1 MRSGSVV
8 ILGSTV
14 TALGVLRE
22 ARRLGL
28 SCTIFD
34 TRAGIAMRSRYAASA
49 LAQESN
55 ERALLRAL
63 TGLGTKHCALIAT
76 EDRWLEFIAA
86 HRDSLQAV
94 YGEVLVPSNE
104 ALRIC
109 LDKAAFAAW
118 CERHGL
124 PGCRSWSLD
133 QLAEVRLPALIRPA
147 TTLHGRQDMGLP
159 KAVFVDSLDALNE
172 YAARFRACGQDALVS
187 ESLLDRQVVQYSVPF
202 AARRGEI
209 LSFVARKV
217 RPPASWAATGTCVEL
232 HPNAEVEYIARRA
245 VETLDYLGVGEV
257 EILQS
262 QRDGRCYLIEI
273 NARPW
278 VQYSIA
284 AASGHD
290 LLGFALG
297 GSGQRAAV
305 RQTKQGVRWLNLS
318 ADLYVCFSRSE
329 GLYGQGKLSLAQ
341 YAASVLK
348 ANAYAFFDWRDPWP
362 AMTELAALLGQVLPS
377 AFRAAW
383 HRA

>member
-1 MRSGSVV
+1 MKSLV

-34 TRAGIAMRSRYAASA
+34 TRAGIAMRSRYAVSA
-49 LAQESN
+49 LSRESSDL
-55 ERALLRAL
+55 AFLTAL
-63 TGLGTKHCALIAT
+63 TSIGAKHCALIAT
-76 EDRWLEFIAA
+76 EDRWLEFIVA
-86 HRDSLQAV
+86 HRDSLEAV
-94 YGEVLVPSNE
+94 FGDVLVPSND

-109 LDKAAFAAW
+109 LNKAAFAAW
-118 CERHGL
+118 CEEQAL
-124 PGCRSWSLD
+124 PSCRSWSLD
-133 QLAEVRLPALIRPA
+133 RLAEVRLPALIRPA
-147 TTLHGRQDMGLP
+147 STLHGRLDIGLP
-159 KAVFVDSLDALNE
+159 KAVFVESANALNDW
-172 YAARFRACGQDALVS
+172 AARFRASGIEALVS
-187 ESLLDRQVVQYSVPF
+187 ESVLDRKVIQYSVPF

-232 HPNAEVEYIARRA
+232 HPNADVEDIAVRA
-245 VETLDYLGVGEV
+245 IKALDYVGVGEV

-262 QRDGRCYLIEI
+262 HQDGRCYLIEI

-290 LLGFALG
+290 LLSFALG
-297 GSGQRAAV
+297 GDGRRASV
-305 RQTKQGVRWLNLS
+305 RQTKQGVRWLNLN

-362 AMTELAALLGQVLPS
+362 AMTELAALLGQVLPR
-377 AFRAAW
+377 AFRVGW
-383 HRA
+383 QRA

>member
-1 MRSGSVV
+1 MLKSLV

-28 SCTIFD
+28 SCTVFD
-34 TRAGIAMRSRYAASA
+34 TRGGIAMRSRYGARA
-49 LAQESN
+49 LVRESN
-55 ERALLRAL
+55 NVALLNAL
-63 TGLGTKHCALIAT
+63 IGLGAKHCAVIAT
-76 EDRWLEFIAA
+76 EDRWLEFLAE
-86 HRDSLQAV
+86 HRATLGTV
-94 YGEVLVPSNE
+94 YGELLVPSND

-109 LDKAAFAAW
+109 LNKAVFARW
-118 CERHGL
+118 CEDQAL
-124 PGCRSWSLD
+124 PGCRSWPLD
-133 QLAEVRLPALIRPA
+133 RLAEVRLPALIRPA
-147 TTLHGRQDMGLP
+147 STLHGRLDTGLP
-159 KAVFVDSLDALNE
+159 KAVFVDSLNALNDW
-172 YAARFRACGQDALVS
+172 AARYRASGVDALVS
-187 ESLLDRQVVQYSVPF
+187 ESLLQRQVVQYSVPF
-202 AARRGEI
+202 AARRGQI

-232 HPNAEVEYIARRA
+232 HPNAEVEDLARRA
-245 VETLDYLGVGEV
+245 VKALDYFGVGEV
-257 EILQS
+257 EILRSEQ
-262 QRDGRCYLIEI
+262 DGRCYLIEI

-290 LLGFALG
+290 LLSFALG
-297 GSGQRAAV
+297 GDGRRPSA
-305 RQTKQGVRWLNLS
+305 RQTKQGVRWLNLA

-329 GLYGQGKLSLAQ
+329 GLYGQGKLGLTE

-362 AMTELAALLGQVLPS
+362 AMTELAALLGQVLPRT
-377 AFRAAW
+377 FRAGW

>member
-1 MRSGSVV
+1 M
-8 ILGSTV
+8 
-14 TALGVLRE
+14 LRE

-28 SCTIFD
+28 SCTVFD
-34 TRAGIAMRSRYAASA
+34 TRAGIAMRSRYAASE
-49 LAQESN
+49 LAWGSGDH
-55 ERALLRAL
+55 ALLSAL
-63 TGLGTKHCALIAT
+63 TGLGAKHGALIAT

-86 HRDSLQAV
+86 HRDSLQAAF
-94 YGEVLVPSNE
+94 GELLVPSNQ

-109 LDKAAFAAW
+109 LNKAAFAAW
-118 CERHGL
+118 CEEQAL
-124 PGCRSWSLD
+124 PRCRSWPLD
-133 QLAEVRLPALIRPA
+133 RLAEVRLPALIRPA
-147 TTLHGRQDMGLP
+147 STLHGRPGTGLP
-159 KAVFVDSLDALNE
+159 KAVFVESVNALNE
-172 YAARFRACGQDALVS
+172 WAARYRASGVDALVS

-202 AARRGEI
+202 AARGREV

-232 HPNAEVEYIARRA
+232 HPNAEVEHIARRA
-245 VETLDYLGVGEV
+245 VKALDYLGVGEV

-297 GSGQRAAV
+297 GSGRRASV
-305 RQTKQGVRWLNLS
+305 RQTKQGVRWLNFG

-329 GLYGQGKLSLAQ
+329 GLYRQGKLGLVQ

-362 AMTELAALLGQVLPS
+362 AMAELAALLGHAVP
-377 AFRAAW
+377 RALRAGW

>member
-1 MRSGSVV
+1 MRSSSFV

-22 ARRLGL
+22 ARRLRL
-28 SCTIFD
+28 SCTVFD

-49 LAQESN
+49 LAEEST
-55 ERALLRAL
+55 ERALLRKL
-63 TGLGTKHCALIAT
+63 TGLGAKHCALIAT

-86 HRDSLQAV
+86 HRDDLRAA
-94 YGEVLVPSNE
+94 YGEVLVPSND

-109 LDKAAFAAW
+109 LNKAAFAAW
-118 CERHGL
+118 CEKHGL

-147 TTLHGRQDMGLP
+147 TTLHGRQDTGLP
-159 KAVFVDSLDALNE
+159 KAVFVDSVNALKE
-172 YAARFRACGQDALVS
+172 WAARFRASGIDALVS

-232 HPNAEVEYIARRA
+232 HPNAEVEAIAVRA
-245 VETLDYLGVGEV
+245 VKALDYVGVGEV

-262 QRDGRCYLIEI
+262 QQDGRCYLIEI

-290 LLGFALG
+290 LLSFALG
-297 GSGQRAAV
+297 GDGQRASV
-305 RQTKQGVRWLNLS
+305 RQTKQGIRWLNLS
-318 ADLYVCFSRSE
+318 ADLYVCFSRSD
-329 GLYGQGKLSLAQ
+329 GLYRQGKLSLAQ

-362 AMTELAALLGQVLPS
+362 AMTELAALLGQILPR

>member
-1 MRSGSVV
+1 MKAVL

-28 SCTIFD
+28 SSAVFD
-34 TRAGIAMRSRYAASA
+34 TRDGIAMRSRYAART
-49 LAQESN
+49 LVRESN
-55 ERALLRAL
+55 NNGLVAAL
-63 TGLGTKHCALIAT
+63 TASGAKHCALIAT

-86 HRDSLQAV
+86 NRGALEAA
-94 YGEVLVPSNE
+94 YGELLVPSNE
-104 ALRIC
+104 ALRVC
-109 LDKAAFAAW
+109 LNKAAFARW
-118 CERHGL
+118 CEEKAL

-133 QLAEVRLPALIRPA
+133 RLAEVALPALIRPA
-147 TTLHGRQDMGLP
+147 STLHGRPDTGLP
-159 KAVFVDSLDALNE
+159 KAVFVDSMNSLEEWAT
-172 YAARFRACGQDALVS
+172 RFRAAGVDALVS
-187 ESLLDRQVVQYSVPF
+187 ESLLDRRVVQYSVPF
-202 AARRGEI
+202 AARGAEV
-209 LSFVARKV
+209 LSFVARKI

-232 HPNAEVEYIARRA
+232 YPNAEVEDLALRA
-245 VETLDYLGVGEV
+245 VRALGYRGVGEV

-262 QRDGRCYLIEI
+262 QQDGRCYLIEI

-290 LLGFALG
+290 LLNFALG
-297 GSGQRAAV
+297 GDGRRPSV
-305 RQTKQGVRWLNLS
+305 RQTKQGVRWLNLG

-329 GLYGQGKLSLAQ
+329 GLYQQGELGLAE
-341 YAASVLK
+341 YVASALK

-362 AMTELAALLGQVLPS
+362 AMTELAALLGEVLPR